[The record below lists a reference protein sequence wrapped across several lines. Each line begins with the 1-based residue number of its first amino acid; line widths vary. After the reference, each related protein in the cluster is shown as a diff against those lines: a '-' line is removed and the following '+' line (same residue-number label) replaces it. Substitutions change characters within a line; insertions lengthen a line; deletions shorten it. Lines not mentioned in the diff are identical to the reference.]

1 MDQEAVEIM
10 EFTRPWI
17 FLVNIPLLPAAI
29 WWWWIQYRAILWLR
43 RETSSNFQRRFTVY
57 RGFGGPVLH
66 LLVLMIL
73 INLLVAAA
81 AGPYSRGIKNQ
92 DSTEAAVMVLLDASF
107 SMVAQDVALYEET
120 EDKPVNR
127 FDQARRFALDLVAAL
142 PDTPVGLISFSGGA
156 VIHAPPTT
164 DHHALESLIRTL
176 TLHSS
181 ENTGS
186 RFESALEECL
196 HLAQSR
202 RGPLTAV
209 MLSDGEI
216 PHETEFE
223 DMFPLMNRANIVVH
237 TIAFGSTTGAGIV
250 LYDPND
256 ILAGKEKP
264 AVVREAWTKKDLAN
278 LRLIAGE
285 TGGECF
291 NVANGAW
298 TEELVER
305 LRADAPG
312 RGETNSTG
320 ADPGFW
326 FVLGAISLFVV
337 ETVGLD
343 LVTARR
349 WRISEKPWL
358 SGEQP

>member
-1 MDQEAVEIM
+1 M

-17 FLVNIPLLPAAI
+17 FLVNIPLIIAGA
-29 WWWWIQYRAILWLR
+29 WWWWVQYRALRWLR
-43 RETSSNFQRRFTVY
+43 METSSNFRRRFTIY
-57 RGFGGPVLH
+57 QGPAGPVLH
-66 LLVLMIL
+66 LLGLMIL
-73 INLLVAAA
+73 VNLLVAAA
-81 AGPYSRGIKNQ
+81 AGPYSPEIKNRG
-92 DSTEAAVMVLLDASF
+92 STETAVMLLLDASF

-127 FDQARRFALDLVAAL
+127 FDQAKRFALDLVAAL

-164 DHHALESLIRTL
+164 DHPALMSLIRTL

-186 RFESALEECL
+186 RLESALEECL
-196 HLAQSR
+196 HLALSGR
-202 RGPLTAV
+202 DSFTAL

-223 DMFPLMNRANIVVH
+223 EVLPLLNRENIVVH
-237 TIAFGSTTGAGIV
+237 TIAFGSTEGAGIV

-264 AVVREAWTKKDLAN
+264 AVVREAWTRKDLGN
-278 LRLIAGE
+278 LRLIADE

-298 TEELVER
+298 TDELVER

-312 RGETNSTG
+312 SGETENAG
-320 ADPGFW
+320 ADLSFW
-326 FVLGAISLFVV
+326 FVLGALFLFLA
-337 ETVGLD
+337 ETAGLD
-343 LVTARR
+343 LVSARR
-349 WRISEKPWL
+349 MRTREKPWI
-358 SGEQP
+358 SGERP